1 MIKNGFS
8 NPSKF
13 LSKEELMMIEE
24 ERLRTNLL
32 DTNQLLALQKAKE
45 GRLSKLQ
52 TGRNLNDE
60 ERREVQR
67 LEHDLL
73 MINEKKMEI
82 GIRF

>member
-1 MIKNGFS
+1 MIKNGFA

-32 DTNQLLALQKAKE
+32 DKNQLLSLQKAKE

-73 MINEKKMEI
+73 MIDEKKREI

>member
-73 MINEKKMEI
+73 MIDEKKREI

>member
-73 MINEKKMEI
+73 MIDEKKMEI